1 MNLYVDKLDG
11 SYIDRRESSV
21 VFNFSECSDYQF
33 GHMVARELFKELEGT
48 SGLTRVFGQTY
59 IEAKPKELKKTT
71 LLKRILSAITSTR
84 DKIDF
89 LLYIGEDSSNE

>member
-48 SGLTRVFGQTY
+48 SGLTRVFG
-59 IEAKPKELKKTT
+59 
-71 LLKRILSAITSTR
+71 
-84 DKIDF
+84 
-89 LLYIGEDSSNE
+89 